1 MFPVRGAESGRA
13 RRLGGQCAPRVLV
26 AGIVLLL
33 AACGGGS
40 TTGGGT
46 ANSPFVGTYDG
57 STTVNVSSDAGPGTA
72 TEPVTIFVHRDGLVQ
87 LGDAQSTIYA
97 SGPLRGSTV
106 RIDGD
111 ASALV
116 DTECSG
122 TISLAG
128 AFEAD
133 EDGGAAFQGSWS
145 SSDAACFGVAGTIS
159 GLLEATRVSTSAR
172 ASRVLETSSPALR
185 QAFRQASD

>member
-13 RRLGGQCAPRVLV
+13 RGLGGQYAPRVLA
-26 AGIVLLL
+26 AGIALLL

-46 ANSPFVGTYDG
+46 ANSPFVGTYEG
-57 STTVNVSSDAGPGTA
+57 STTVKVSSDAGPGTA

-87 LGDAQSTIYA
+87 LGDAESTIYA
-97 SGPLRGSTV
+97 SGPLRGSVV

-116 DTECSG
+116 DADCSG
-122 TISLAG
+122 VISLTG
-128 AFEAD
+128 TFEAD
-133 EDGGAAFQGSWS
+133 EDGGAAFRGSWS
-145 SSDAACFGVAGTIS
+145 SSNAACFDVAGTIS
-159 GLLEATRVSTSAR
+159 GPLEATRVRASAR
-172 ASRVLETSSPALR
+172 ASRVFETSSPALR

>member
-1 MFPVRGAESGRA
+1 MFPVRGTECGRA
-13 RRLGGQCAPRVLV
+13 RGLGGQYALRVLA
-26 AGIVLLL
+26 AGIALLL

-46 ANSPFVGTYDG
+46 SNSPFVGTYEG

-87 LGDAQSTIYA
+87 LGNAQSTIYA
-97 SGPLRGSTV
+97 SGPLRGNVV

-116 DTECSG
+116 DADCSG
-122 TISLAG
+122 VISLTG
-128 AFEAD
+128 SFETD
-133 EDGGAAFQGSWS
+133 EDGGAAFRASWS
-145 SSDAACFGVAGTIS
+145 SSNTACFGVAGTVS
-159 GLLEATRVSTSAR
+159 GPLEATRVRTSAR

-185 QAFRQASD
+185 RAFRQASG